1 MISYDRLPG
10 SSLAGLD
17 MFNFSS
23 YWGVLKNKIADIQAL
38 GPVISAH
45 QQKLGVARYNLLQRG
60 RADLAALLDDEIKK
74 VQDDLNKWW
83 RVKGYID
90 KYLPEWMKAASVPST
105 PVVNTM
111 SPQVAPTKAVA
122 ASYQEPTMV
131 DNVTGWVGSWFG
143 GSSVNGLNGVGAL
156 PIVLGVAAIA
166 ALAYCVNVGMALL
179 QDYALKRSLTT
190 DVIEK
195 KITSGQAA
203 DILSVPRQ
211 SSVVAETI
219 SKTVEAVGSGI
230 GFGIPTALLVGGGLY
245 FLYTSGVLKGLLG
258 SAKASSNT

>member
-1 MISYDRLPG
+1 MISYARLPG

-23 YWGVLKNKIADIQAL
+23 YWNTIKNKIGELQAL
-38 GPVISAH
+38 GPVISTH
-45 QQKLGVARYNLLQRG
+45 QQKLGVARYNLIQRG
-60 RADLAALLDDEIKK
+60 KPELASLLDDEIKK

-90 KYLPEWMKAASVPST
+90 KYLPEWVKADQPSGA
-105 PVVNTM
+105 VVN
-111 SPQVAPTKAVA
+111 
-122 ASYQEPTMV
+122 
-131 DNVTGWVGSWFG
+131 NL
-143 GSSVNGLNGVGAL
+143 SVL
-156 PIVLGVAAIA
+156 PIVLGVASIA

-203 DILSVPRQ
+203 DILSVPRE

-219 SKTVEAVGSGI
+219 QKTVEAVGSGI

-245 FLYTSGVLKGLLG
+245 ALYATGALNGIMNMVKG
-258 SAKASSNT
+258 SQSSST

>member
-1 MISYDRLPG
+1 MISYARLPG

-23 YWGVLKNKIADIQAL
+23 YWGVLKNKINELQAL
-38 GPVISAH
+38 GLVISTH

-60 RADLAALLDDEIKK
+60 KPELAALLDDEIKK
-74 VQDDLNKWW
+74 VQDDLDKWW
-83 RVKGYID
+83 KVKGYID
-90 KYLPEWMKAASVPST
+90 KYLPTWIAADQPSGAIVNNLSV
-105 PVVNTM
+105 
-111 SPQVAPTKAVA
+111 
-122 ASYQEPTMV
+122 
-131 DNVTGWVGSWFG
+131 
-143 GSSVNGLNGVGAL
+143 L
-156 PIVLGVAAIA
+156 PIVMGVAAIA

-203 DILSVPRQ
+203 DILSVPRE
-211 SSVVAETI
+211 SSMVAETI

-245 FLYTSGVLKGLLG
+245 LLYTTGMLKGLLG
-258 SAKASSNT
+258 GASSSSNT

>member
-23 YWGVLKNKIADIQAL
+23 YWGAIKHKIADLQAL
-38 GPVISAH
+38 GPVISTH

-60 RADLAALLDDEIKK
+60 RADLAAQLDDEIKK

-90 KYLPEWMKAASVPST
+90 KYLPEWVKADQPSGA
-105 PVVNTM
+105 VVN
-111 SPQVAPTKAVA
+111 
-122 ASYQEPTMV
+122 
-131 DNVTGWVGSWFG
+131 NL
-143 GSSVNGLNGVGAL
+143 SVL
-156 PIVLGVAAIA
+156 PIVMGVAAIA

-195 KITSGQAA
+195 KLTSGEAA
-203 DILSVPRQ
+203 DILSVPKQ

-245 FLYTSGVLKGLLG
+245 LLYTTGILKGLLG

>member
-1 MISYDRLPG
+1 MISYARLPG

-23 YWGVLKNKIADIQAL
+23 YWNAIKNKIADLQAL
-38 GPVISAH
+38 GPVISVH

-60 RADLAALLDDEIKK
+60 RADLASLLDDEIKK
-74 VQDDLNKWW
+74 VQDDLDKWW

-90 KYLPEWMKAASVPST
+90 KYLPEWAKADQPSGG
-105 PVVNTM
+105 VVN
-111 SPQVAPTKAVA
+111 
-122 ASYQEPTMV
+122 
-131 DNVTGWVGSWFG
+131 NL
-143 GSSVNGLNGVGAL
+143 SVL
-156 PIVLGVAAIA
+156 PVVLGVASIA

-203 DILSVPRQ
+203 DILSVPRE

-219 SKTVEAVGSGI
+219 QKTVEAVGSGI

-245 FLYTSGVLKGLLG
+245 LAYSTGLLNSILGMFKG
-258 SAKASSNT
+258 SSTPSNT